1 MEYAI
6 AIVVLVV
13 VVYAYFQR
21 SDTVTSARPTPS
33 PAPVSKPKAVRKAKV
48 VADKNN
54 NGITS
59 KAELKTLTKVQL
71 LELADKKSLKVKR
84 SGSKAAVINEIHS
97 QLRNNDNDGDDAEE
111 L

>member
-6 AIVVLVV
+6 AIVVVLVV
-13 VVYAYFQR
+13 IFAVYLDR
-21 SDTVTSARPTPS
+21 KEKKGSSTPVPTPRPTP
-33 PAPVSKPKAVRKAKV
+33 APV
-48 VADKNN
+48 VADKND

-71 LELADKKSLKVKR
+71 LDLADKNSLKVKK
-84 SGSKAAVINEIHS
+84 SGTKAQVINEIHS
-97 QLRNNDNDGDDAEE
+97 QLKNNSDGDDTEE

>member
-6 AIVVLVV
+6 AIVVLFVI
-13 VVYAYFQR
+13 VYAYFNR
-21 SDTVTSARPTPS
+21 DSETTTTTV
-33 PAPVSKPKAVRKAKV
+33 APPPVRKPRVVKPKV

-84 SGSKAAVINEIHS
+84 SGSKAAVITEIHS
-97 QLRNNDNDGDDAEE
+97 QLRNDDVDDGEAVGDE
-111 L
+111 

>member
-6 AIVVLVV
+6 AIVVLFVI
-13 VVYAYFQR
+13 VYAYLNR
-21 SDTVTSARPTPS
+21 DESGTTTSSA
-33 PAPVSKPKAVRKAKV
+33 PAPVSKPRVVKSKV

-54 NGITS
+54 NGVTS

-84 SGSKAAVINEIHS
+84 SGSKAAVINELHS
-97 QLRNNDNDGDDAEE
+97 QLKNNDSDGDDTEE
-111 L
+111 E

>member
-6 AIVVLVV
+6 AIVVLLVV
-13 VVYAYFQR
+13 IYLATRGDSGSKVSSKPAPKPK
-21 SDTVTSARPTPS
+21 PTPA
-33 PAPVSKPKAVRKAKV
+33 PAP

-71 LELADKKSLKVKR
+71 LDLADKNSLKIKK
-84 SGSKAAVINEIHS
+84 SGTKAQVINEIHS
-97 QLRNNDNDGDDAEE
+97 QLKNDDSDGNDADE

>member
-6 AIVVLVV
+6 AIVVLGVII
-13 VVYAYFQR
+13 YFAFFADDKG
-21 SDTVTSARPTPS
+21 SSGKTSSTPAPRPKPTPA
-33 PAPVSKPKAVRKAKV
+33 PAP
-48 VADKNN
+48 VADKND

-71 LELADKKSLKVKR
+71 LDLADKNSLKIKK
-84 SGSKAAVINEIHS
+84 SGTKAQVINEIHS
-97 QLRNNDNDGDDAEE
+97 QLKNDDSDGNDADE

>member
-6 AIVVLVV
+6 AIVVVLVV
-13 VVYAYFQR
+13 IYFAFFDKKDKG
-21 SDTVTSARPTPS
+21 SKVSST
-33 PAPVSKPKAVRKAKV
+33 PAPRPRPVP
-48 VADKNN
+48 VADKND

-71 LELADKKSLKVKR
+71 LDLADKNSLKVKK
-84 SGSKAAVINEIHS
+84 SGTKAQVINEIHS
-97 QLRNNDNDGDDAEE
+97 QLKDNSDGDETEE

>member
-6 AIVVLVV
+6 AIVVLFVI
-13 VVYAYFQR
+13 VYAYLNR
-21 SDTVTSARPTPS
+21 DESGTTTSST
-33 PAPVSKPKAVRKAKV
+33 PAPVSKPRVVKSKV

-54 NGITS
+54 NGVTS

-71 LELADKKSLKVKR
+71 LELADKQSLKVKR

-97 QLRNNDNDGDDAEE
+97 QLK
-111 L
+111 